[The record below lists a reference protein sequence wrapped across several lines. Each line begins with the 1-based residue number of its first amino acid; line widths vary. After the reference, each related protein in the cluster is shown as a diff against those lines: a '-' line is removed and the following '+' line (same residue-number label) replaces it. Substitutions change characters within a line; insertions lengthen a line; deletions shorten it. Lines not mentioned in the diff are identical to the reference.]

1 MHVEA
6 MMIANIEGNDN
17 GDRLNG
23 YILGREKESYHSSS
37 SSSSSSFIWNGVWR
51 NRRNRPT
58 ARGQDLLKQMDT
70 LSNVA

>member
-37 SSSSSSFIWNGVWR
+37 SSSFI
-51 NRRNRPT
+51 
-58 ARGQDLLKQMDT
+58 
-70 LSNVA
+70 

>member
-37 SSSSSSFIWNGVWR
+37 SSSFIWNGVWR
-51 NRRNRPT
+51 NRRDRPT

-70 LSNVA
+70 LSHLA